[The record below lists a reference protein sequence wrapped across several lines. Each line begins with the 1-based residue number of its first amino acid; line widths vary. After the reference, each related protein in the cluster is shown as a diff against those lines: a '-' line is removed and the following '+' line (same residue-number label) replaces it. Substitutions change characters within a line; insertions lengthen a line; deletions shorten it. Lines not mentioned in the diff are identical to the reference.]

1 MLAHVSFFFSVAFI
15 KLRIECSNID
25 SNLKLTIAQM
35 TSTKEMYLLLPFA
48 GSNKEATLVS
58 RITKANFR
66 YAYVLCRQQQ
76 QKKICKNFF

>member
-1 MLAHVSFFFSVAFI
+1 MLVFFSVAFI

-66 YAYVLCRQQQ
+66 YAYYADNN
-76 QKKICKNFF
+76 KKKL